1 MKWLAAAWVIVLLA
15 LHQDSWL
22 WKGEWTDKTLVFGFM
37 PSGLAYHAGFTVL
50 AAITLWAFTR
60 LIWPKHLE
68 ELENQQPAA
77 GGDGHP

>member
-1 MKWLAAAWVIVLLA
+1 MRWLAAAWVIALLA

-22 WKGEWTDKTLVFGFM
+22 WKGEWTDKHLVFGCL
-37 PSGLAYHAGFTVL
+37 PIGLAYHAGFTVL

-68 ELENQQPAA
+68 ELEHQQPAA
-77 GGDGHP
+77 GGDGHS